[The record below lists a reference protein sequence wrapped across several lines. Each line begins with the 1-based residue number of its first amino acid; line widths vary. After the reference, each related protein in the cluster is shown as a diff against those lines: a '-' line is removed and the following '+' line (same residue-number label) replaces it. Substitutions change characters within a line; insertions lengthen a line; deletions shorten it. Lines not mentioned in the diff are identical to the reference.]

1 MFAILDTNHFSA
13 VDRSATAA
21 KRFAH
26 RAATHSGALF
36 VTVITVEEVMR
47 DPFTVGTDEGN

>member
-13 VDRSATAA
+13 VDRNAAAA
-21 KRFAH
+21 KVFAH
-26 RAATHSGALF
+26 RSAGHTGALF

-47 DPFTVGTDEGN
+47 G